1 MADIIH
7 IPRRYHWSKLIQT
20 ICLHAL
26 QWFLI
31 SLRPL
36 VPRQYSLTLTG
47 PPKEAPSAA
56 PTESPRTQPKVDR
69 PKKGAL
75 FPTDTRFLTA
85 KPTQTFCF
93 KRKLFKHRNIPGIHY
108 PLPKTKP
115 ISSHLRNTCR
125 CCKRRFHC
133 SLPLRLLH
141 PKGGT
146 SRMSRTTFETA
157 HFKHCAIV
165 SQADAVY

>member
-69 PKKGAL
+69 PKKGDL

-108 PLPKTKP
+108 PRPNL
-115 ISSHLRNTCR
+115 
-125 CCKRRFHC
+125 FHPTFEILAGAANVDFIVHYHC
-133 SLPLRLLH
+133 DYYIRKGVPHECHEPPSRLLILN
-141 PKGGT
+141 
-146 SRMSRTTFETA
+146 TA
-157 HFKHCAIV
+157 P
-165 SQADAVY
+165 